1 MCHVTFFSRSS
12 RRAGKEREWGVSDR
26 ASEGASGRLD
36 VLMIDS
42 MAPGE
47 AFAQP
52 QAWKHLQVERIQM
65 R

>member
-1 MCHVTFFSRSS
+1 V
-12 RRAGKEREWGVSDR
+12 GVSDR

-47 AFAQP
+47 AFAEP
-52 QAWKHLQVERIQM
+52 QGTQTRKKNDSICPM
-65 R
+65 M